1 VHPKPPDVRLY
12 DRQVLLDLIGD
23 AGLFDGAAAIRT
35 RLGERDGDGFVD
47 VRRRTAMA
55 MTAIPA
61 AATAARLFRVH
72 GRGPF
77 GERGGL
83 TLASAPRRFKRL
95 CQALNLAP
103 QSIALSFEPRILV
116 PELIAFISRLLN
128 LAAQPLQFSLGV
140 VDRLRR
146 VASRH
151 ATVMADSRKK
161 YKPKLWISV
170 VNPLTSYPSA
180 SAIIG
185 WATNGYRQLPTSS

>member
-170 VNPLTSYPSA
+170 VNPLTSYVRA
-180 SAIIG
+180 SADRG
-185 WATNGYRQLPTSS
+185 G